1 MTAEFNWDDARIF
14 LAIARVG
21 TLSGAAD
28 KMNMG
33 IATVSRLLDRLEQ
46 ALNVPLFSRHQSG
59 YRLTD
64 DGEALLARAEALE
77 YAGLAFGEAAQLQG
91 HVAGVVRLA
100 TSDNLATHFIL
111 PSLKG
116 LLDHYPELRV
126 EVLSGVQPVNLHRR
140 DAGFAVVVAIMLAID
155 LLLQGRR
162 GSHSMTMKQA
172 AGWSIL
178 WVTLSLLFNAAFWW
192 YLVQTQ
198 GRAVADPQALAFLT
212 GYLIEKA
219 LAVDNV
225 FVWLMLFSYFAVPP
239 ALQRRVLV
247 YGVLGAIVLR
257 TIMIFAGSWLISQ
270 FDWLLYVFGAFLL
283 FTGVKMALAKEDDS
297 GIGDKPLVR
306 WIRSHLRM
314 TDKIESER
322 FFTRKNGVLFA
333 TPLLLVLILVEL
345 SDVIFAV
352 DSIPAIFAVT
362 TDPFIVLTSNLFAIL
377 GLRAMYFLLAGVAER
392 FSMLKYGL
400 SVILVFI
407 GVKMLIVDFYHIPV
421 AISLGVVGGIL
432 TVTLLI
438 NAWVNKQHDKQRKL
452 PE

>member
-1 MTAEFNWDDARIF
+1 MNT
-14 LAIARVG
+14 VG
-21 TLSGAAD
+21 TP
-28 KMNMG
+28 
-33 IATVSRLLDRLEQ
+33 LLW
-46 ALNVPLFSRHQSG
+46 G
-59 YRLTD
+59 
-64 DGEALLARAEALE
+64 
-77 YAGLAFGEAAQLQG
+77 
-91 HVAGVVRLA
+91 
-100 TSDNLATHFIL
+100 
-111 PSLKG
+111 
-116 LLDHYPELRV
+116 
-126 EVLSGVQPVNLHRR
+126 
-140 DAGFAVVVAIMLAID
+140 GFAVVVAIMLAID

-432 TVTLLI
+432 AVTLLI
-438 NAWVNKQHDKQRKL
+438 KAWVNRQHDKQRKL

>member
-1 MTAEFNWDDARIF
+1 MNT
-14 LAIARVG
+14 VG
-21 TLSGAAD
+21 TP
-28 KMNMG
+28 
-33 IATVSRLLDRLEQ
+33 LLW
-46 ALNVPLFSRHQSG
+46 G
-59 YRLTD
+59 
-64 DGEALLARAEALE
+64 
-77 YAGLAFGEAAQLQG
+77 
-91 HVAGVVRLA
+91 
-100 TSDNLATHFIL
+100 
-111 PSLKG
+111 
-116 LLDHYPELRV
+116 
-126 EVLSGVQPVNLHRR
+126 
-140 DAGFAVVVAIMLAID
+140 GFAVVVAIMLAID

-172 AGWSIL
+172 AGWSIF

-432 TVTLLI
+432 AVTLLI
-438 NAWVNKQHDKQRKL
+438 NAWVNRQHDKQRKL

>member
-1 MTAEFNWDDARIF
+1 MNT
-14 LAIARVG
+14 VG
-21 TLSGAAD
+21 TP
-28 KMNMG
+28 
-33 IATVSRLLDRLEQ
+33 LLW
-46 ALNVPLFSRHQSG
+46 G
-59 YRLTD
+59 
-64 DGEALLARAEALE
+64 
-77 YAGLAFGEAAQLQG
+77 
-91 HVAGVVRLA
+91 
-100 TSDNLATHFIL
+100 
-111 PSLKG
+111 
-116 LLDHYPELRV
+116 
-126 EVLSGVQPVNLHRR
+126 
-140 DAGFAVVVAIMLAID
+140 GFAVVVAIMLAID

-257 TIMIFAGSWLISQ
+257 TIMIFTGSWLISQ

-333 TPLLLVLILVEL
+333 TPQLLVLILVEL

-432 TVTLLI
+432 AVTLLI
-438 NAWVNKQHDKQRKL
+438 NVWVNRQHDKQRKL

>member
-1 MTAEFNWDDARIF
+1 MNT
-14 LAIARVG
+14 VG
-21 TLSGAAD
+21 TP
-28 KMNMG
+28 
-33 IATVSRLLDRLEQ
+33 LLW
-46 ALNVPLFSRHQSG
+46 G
-59 YRLTD
+59 
-64 DGEALLARAEALE
+64 
-77 YAGLAFGEAAQLQG
+77 
-91 HVAGVVRLA
+91 
-100 TSDNLATHFIL
+100 
-111 PSLKG
+111 
-116 LLDHYPELRV
+116 
-126 EVLSGVQPVNLHRR
+126 
-140 DAGFAVVVAIMLAID
+140 GFAVVVAIMLAID

-257 TIMIFAGSWLISQ
+257 TIMIFTGSWLISQ

>member
-1 MTAEFNWDDARIF
+1 
-14 LAIARVG
+14 
-21 TLSGAAD
+21 
-28 KMNMG
+28 
-33 IATVSRLLDRLEQ
+33 
-46 ALNVPLFSRHQSG
+46 
-59 YRLTD
+59 
-64 DGEALLARAEALE
+64 
-77 YAGLAFGEAAQLQG
+77 
-91 HVAGVVRLA
+91 
-100 TSDNLATHFIL
+100 
-111 PSLKG
+111 
-116 LLDHYPELRV
+116 
-126 EVLSGVQPVNLHRR
+126 
-140 DAGFAVVVAIMLAID
+140 
-155 LLLQGRR
+155 
-162 GSHSMTMKQA
+162 
-172 AGWSIL
+172 
-178 WVTLSLLFNAAFWW
+178 
-192 YLVQTQ
+192 
-198 GRAVADPQALAFLT
+198 
-212 GYLIEKA
+212 
-219 LAVDNV
+219 
-225 FVWLMLFSYFAVPP
+225 MLFSYFAVPP

-392 FSMLKYGL
+392 FSDAQIR
-400 SVILVFI
+400 SVGDP
-407 GVKMLIVDFYHIPV
+407 GVYWREDADRRLLPYPGCHL
-421 AISLGVVGGIL
+421 AGVVGGIL
-432 TVTLLI
+432 AVTLLI
-438 NAWVNKQHDKQRKL
+438 NAWVNRQHDKQRKL

>member
-1 MTAEFNWDDARIF
+1 MNT
-14 LAIARVG
+14 VG
-21 TLSGAAD
+21 TP
-28 KMNMG
+28 
-33 IATVSRLLDRLEQ
+33 LLW
-46 ALNVPLFSRHQSG
+46 G
-59 YRLTD
+59 
-64 DGEALLARAEALE
+64 
-77 YAGLAFGEAAQLQG
+77 
-91 HVAGVVRLA
+91 
-100 TSDNLATHFIL
+100 
-111 PSLKG
+111 
-116 LLDHYPELRV
+116 
-126 EVLSGVQPVNLHRR
+126 
-140 DAGFAVVVAIMLAID
+140 GFAVVVAIMLAID
-155 LLLQGRR
+155 LLLQVRR

-432 TVTLLI
+432 AVTLLI
-438 NAWVNKQHDKQRKL
+438 NAWVNRQHDKQRKL

>member
-1 MTAEFNWDDARIF
+1 MNT
-14 LAIARVG
+14 VG
-21 TLSGAAD
+21 TP
-28 KMNMG
+28 
-33 IATVSRLLDRLEQ
+33 LLW
-46 ALNVPLFSRHQSG
+46 G
-59 YRLTD
+59 
-64 DGEALLARAEALE
+64 
-77 YAGLAFGEAAQLQG
+77 
-91 HVAGVVRLA
+91 
-100 TSDNLATHFIL
+100 
-111 PSLKG
+111 
-116 LLDHYPELRV
+116 
-126 EVLSGVQPVNLHRR
+126 
-140 DAGFAVVVAIMLAID
+140 GFAVVVAIMLAID

-438 NAWVNKQHDKQRKL
+438 NAWVNKQHAKHQAD
-452 PE
+452 